1 MYTFE
6 SYSKKEIQDFL
17 EETKPEVWYHET
29 RINPETLQIIYILK
43 WMK

>member
-1 MYTFE
+1 MHTFE

-17 EETKPEVWYHET
+17 EETKPELWYFET
-29 RINPETLQIIYILK
+29 RRNPETLQIIYVLK